1 MEQITQLV
9 PVVVGAGIALVATV
23 VGSWSLHHFIE
34 RRERQRQLRIQLG
47 ELLSQAYEV
56 EHWLKRL
63 RSAELLNGPALNEP
77 SPMKNVKTIARL
89 YVPVVR
95 PEVRNLDRA
104 VDQFEE
110 WVHEG
115 VAEKRVTRS
124 VSDKTLERYAE
135 VQKRVLD
142 AITDLANRAENLVI
156 QK

>member
-1 MEQITQLV
+1 MEQIIQLV
-9 PVVVGAGIALVATV
+9 PVMVGAGVALLATV
-23 VGSWSLHHFIE
+23 VGSWSLYYFVE

-63 RSAELLNGPALNEP
+63 RSAELLNGPALNDP
-77 SPMKNVKTIARL
+77 SPMKTVKMIARL

-95 PEVRNLDRA
+95 PEVRRLDRA
-104 VDQFEE
+104 VDKFEE

-124 VSDKTLERYAE
+124 VSDKTLEKYSE
-135 VQKRVLD
+135 VQKSVLD
-142 AITDLANRAENLVI
+142 AITDLANRAESLVI
-156 QK
+156 QR